1 MAPGRSLLGAA
12 SRRASYF
19 EETEMMK
26 FTTAPRAL
34 AFAAAIALPL
44 GGGLS
49 AQEQAATV
57 DVYGEALV
65 AGPDVDG
72 IISARRDNRI
82 QITAEDGTSTV
93 VTIDQDTEVKG
104 KGGFLGLG
112 NKTLAADALINGL
125 PVSVETLQAANGDL
139 VASAIDFRNKDLEF
153 ASMIRQGTA
162 QGFAEQTA
170 ATDALRN
177 RVADIDQYN
186 VKGTT
191 NVFFDTG
198 EAKLSGQAQADLCA
212 AAAQANGTDNA
223 LLLVVGYTD
232 STGDYDFNQ
241 QLSEKRA
248 SRVVNYLQ
256 QQCGWKPYRML
267 TPTGMAEA
275 DPLADNYT
283 EQGKAQNRRV
293 AVNVLVSKSVDGL

>member
-12 SRRASYF
+12 KWRASYF
-19 EETEMMK
+19 EETEMTK
-26 FTTAPRAL
+26 FATAPRAL

-112 NKTLAADALINGL
+112 NKTLAAGESWEAPCRTNTEGQSWLTSL
-125 PVSVETLQAANGDL
+125 PLGRSRD
-139 VASAIDFRNKDLEF
+139 
-153 ASMIRQGTA
+153 
-162 QGFAEQTA
+162 
-170 ATDALRN
+170 
-177 RVADIDQYN
+177 
-186 VKGTT
+186 
-191 NVFFDTG
+191 
-198 EAKLSGQAQADLCA
+198 
-212 AAAQANGTDNA
+212 
-223 LLLVVGYTD
+223 
-232 STGDYDFNQ
+232 
-241 QLSEKRA
+241 RA
-248 SRVVNYLQ
+248 
-256 QQCGWKPYRML
+256 
-267 TPTGMAEA
+267 
-275 DPLADNYT
+275 
-283 EQGKAQNRRV
+283 
-293 AVNVLVSKSVDGL
+293 